1 MNIPRTIALTLSVLF
16 ITTMSMA
23 QSGPQLNHDP
33 ATVKFVTFDRW
44 LMMQQL
50 LLAMMVIAMFGV
62 SAVGQTPT
70 DLQRKYGILT
80 NVFEVRPGVLMTVK
94 YGDDGQVSEMV
105 IEKRHTT
112 DRGINLNAAL
122 PEALV
127 KELIDELA
135 PIETRGKRIDKGY
148 KDKWYLESNISGNLT
163 ETNRRYENFTITLI
177 GTLSPA
183 GEGSGTIVLIIKR
196 NTPGKVASTTR

>member
-1 MNIPRTIALTLSVLF
+1 
-16 ITTMSMA
+16 
-23 QSGPQLNHDP
+23 
-33 ATVKFVTFDRW
+33 
-44 LMMQQL
+44 MMQQL
-50 LLAMMVIAMFGV
+50 LLAVMVIAMFGI
-62 SAVGQTPT
+62 SAFGQTPT
-70 DLQRKYGILT
+70 DLQRKYGIPA

-94 YGDDGQVSEMV
+94 YGHDGQASEMV

-112 DRGINLNAAL
+112 DRSINLNAAL

-148 KDKWYLESNISGNLT
+148 MDKWYLESNISGNLT
-163 ETNRRYENFTITLI
+163 ETSRKYENLTITLI
-177 GTLSPA
+177 GNLSPA